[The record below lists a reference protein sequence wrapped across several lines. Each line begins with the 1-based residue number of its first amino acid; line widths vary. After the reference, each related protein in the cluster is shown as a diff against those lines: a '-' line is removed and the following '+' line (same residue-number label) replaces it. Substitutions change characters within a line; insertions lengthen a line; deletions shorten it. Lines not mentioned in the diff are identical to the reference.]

1 VRQELALGYLFG
13 ASAIAVAIAQPAWA
27 QPTQVT
33 GVRLNPSG
41 GGVEVILEGSGGDR
55 PQVFTVNRGNDVVAD
70 IVNAQLSL
78 PGGQSFRENNPAP
91 GITSV
96 VVTPLDANSIRVVV
110 TGSNSPPQVTI
121 DQANSGGIL
130 LGYTTG
136 GNTAAVPST
145 TTPPPPPSTAQ
156 RQPDVMVPNPD
167 VTIDGL
173 PAANNGRVSQQQP
186 PPFLPRAVAPPVG
199 DIAISNVIPGVEAI
213 NLGTGERIDRLV
225 LRDAPVRDVLALLA
239 RAAGLNLAYVPGYDT
254 SEDPGSPRTSVTR
267 DFGELSE
274 ESTEAVEIGT
284 RTISLDIQ
292 DESINDVFN
301 YILRLAELESNRV
314 GSTIFVGPRLPDSAR
329 NVVTRT
335 LRLNQLELLP
345 TLNFLVAQGA
355 ERNEVSTTTQIV
367 TTGEGATAQ
376 QFTNT
381 TTRVELLAADSLEE
395 PYVGYAALPLK
406 GVLISGD
413 ERTNSIT
420 IVGPPSKVQL
430 ATAMLSQ
437 LDIRQRQVAVN
448 VKVIDVNLSNS
459 DEFNTSF
466 SFGINDTFFVNDGG
480 AAAVNFGGY
489 NPPSRASAT
498 QGLIVP
504 PVINNPI
511 QGDVQ
516 FDRENTINVPLTAP
530 GSGGL
535 FLRPLPPV
543 SNNPLRVRVSDYE
556 VFTVDNDGNI
566 EVGSAEFSLPGLF
579 KYPQRFL
586 ATLQAQILSRN
597 AKILTD
603 PTLVVQEGQQASVA
617 LTQQVVESIE
627 VVFTDTNA
635 GTRET
640 RNAQFADVGLT
651 LDVAV
656 ERIDDNGFVSL
667 RLNPTVSSPIG
678 QQDTGGGG
686 FVTLVQ
692 TRSLDSGTIR
702 LRDGQTLIV
711 SGIIQD
717 QDRTTVS
724 KVPILG
730 DLPLIGSLFRSTNKT
745 NERAEVIVL
754 LTPQIL
760 DDSDMANY
768 GYGYSPGP
776 EARQLMNR

>member
-1 VRQELALGYLFG
+1 
-13 ASAIAVAIAQPAWA
+13 
-27 QPTQVT
+27 
-33 GVRLNPSG
+33 
-41 GGVEVILEGSGGDR
+41 
-55 PQVFTVNRGNDVVAD
+55 
-70 IVNAQLSL
+70 
-78 PGGQSFRENNPAP
+78 
-91 GITSV
+91 
-96 VVTPLDANSIRVVV
+96 
-110 TGSNSPPQVTI
+110 
-121 DQANSGGIL
+121 
-130 LGYTTG
+130 
-136 GNTAAVPST
+136 
-145 TTPPPPPSTAQ
+145 
-156 RQPDVMVPNPD
+156 
-167 VTIDGL
+167 
-173 PAANNGRVSQQQP
+173 
-186 PPFLPRAVAPPVG
+186 
-199 DIAISNVIPGVEAI
+199 
-213 NLGTGERIDRLV
+213 
-225 LRDAPVRDVLALLA
+225 
-239 RAAGLNLAYVPGYDT
+239 
-254 SEDPGSPRTSVTR
+254 
-267 DFGELSE
+267 
-274 ESTEAVEIGT
+274 
-284 RTISLDIQ
+284 
-292 DESINDVFN
+292 
-301 YILRLAELESNRV
+301 
-314 GSTIFVGPRLPDSAR
+314 
-329 NVVTRT
+329 
-335 LRLNQLELLP
+335 
-345 TLNFLVAQGA
+345 
-355 ERNEVSTTTQIV
+355 
-367 TTGEGATAQ
+367 
-376 QFTNT
+376 
-381 TTRVELLAADSLEE
+381 
-395 PYVGYAALPLK
+395 
-406 GVLISGD
+406 
-413 ERTNSIT
+413 
-420 IVGPPSKVQL
+420 
-430 ATAMLSQ
+430 
-437 LDIRQRQVAVN
+437 
-448 VKVIDVNLSNS
+448 
-459 DEFNTSF
+459 
-466 SFGINDTFFVNDGG
+466 
-480 AAAVNFGGY
+480 
-489 NPPSRASAT
+489 
-498 QGLIVP
+498 
-504 PVINNPI
+504 
-511 QGDVQ
+511 
-516 FDRENTINVPLTAP
+516 
-530 GSGGL
+530 
-535 FLRPLPPV
+535 V